1 MWRHGNKPVSLFFCM
16 LLGADS
22 KFQQHNSDYCLMHFI
37 SNLYIFRFN
46 FLRKVLMIW
55 AFLVAQL
62 VKNPPAMQETL
73 V

>member
-16 LLGADS
+16 LLGADF